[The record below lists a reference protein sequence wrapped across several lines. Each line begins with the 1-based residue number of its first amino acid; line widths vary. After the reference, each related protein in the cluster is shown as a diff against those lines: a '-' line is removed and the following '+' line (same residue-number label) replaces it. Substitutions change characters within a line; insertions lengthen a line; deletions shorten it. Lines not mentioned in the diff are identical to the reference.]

1 MLFISPCF
9 LYVGFSKTLL
19 NEVSFWHVLGFRTK
33 GLLQAFV
40 MPLFLTMVLF
50 LGPISMELYSGIS
63 KLYTEQSYWQ
73 SMITNLIWI
82 RNHIVAP
89 FSEEFTYRSCML
101 PLLLQSFPPLTAV
114 LINPLLFGVAHF
126 HHIKERIKFGMDFST
141 ALKISCFQFAYTT
154 IFGAYSAYLF
164 YRTGHFISIFIV
176 HAFCNH
182 MGFPD
187 IVEVAGY
194 KKTKK
199 AVICSL
205 FVLGFVA
212 WCFLLK
218 PLTEPSWYY
227 NKPTWYSV

>member
-1 MLFISPCF
+1 MVWILVLHWKSH
-9 LYVGFSKTLL
+9 
-19 NEVSFWHVLGFRTK
+19 VSFLNDFNINRFN
-33 GLLQAFV
+33 GL
-40 MPLFLTMVLF
+40 
-50 LGPISMELYSGIS
+50 
-63 KLYTEQSYWQ
+63 
-73 SMITNLIWI
+73 
-82 RNHIVAP
+82 
-89 FSEEFTYRSCML
+89 FT
-101 PLLLQSFPPLTAV
+101 
-114 LINPLLFGVAHF
+114 G
-126 HHIKERIKFGMDFST
+126 
-141 ALKISCFQFAYTT
+141 FQFAYTT

-164 YRTGHFISIFIV
+164 YKTGHFMSIFIV

-187 IVEVAGY
+187 IVEVVGY

-227 NKPTWYSV
+227 NKPTWYSVWWWYILDNLDGITNLLNISF